1 MKKFI
6 SVLVALSLT
15 LAMQITFANAQ
26 SDTLPDYGYEVNMLD
41 KIGVFSG
48 VDLNKFGPND
58 YITYDDYMHM
68 IKNVICGI
76 DASYELN
83 EFSRNYGF
91 IKETSTLT
99 RSSYVTFDFALKS
112 AIKLLGY
119 ENVAEVLSDEG
130 YTYILQA
137 NRIGITKGLNYSSGE
152 VIKFVDIAKL
162 VYETLNENMLELS
175 SIVSDKEE
183 YSYEYKKSD
192 ETVLNRYMN
201 IYDYEGIVTGTPY
214 TAMYGDSTFGES
226 KIGIDEYIFYSDNP
240 EKFDAEDLVGT
251 NVTAYYSDV
260 DGNNKLVAIVPAKNN
275 KTLTID
281 ANSIVSYDEKS
292 REIEYYNS
300 NDKKK
305 TLELEQTAAVIY
317 NNRGLTKYTASD
329 FDIIDG
335 YVTFT
340 DNDGNGS
347 YDVANIKSYTYVLT
361 DAIYR
366 SGSDVSITNKI
377 TFDNNVKIE
386 TDNGDLLV
394 IRDTDGNEMKV
405 GNIER
410 NDLLTVIYNKEAE
423 NKKVEITVSKNSVSG
438 KPSSIEGG
446 YDKITIDGDEYEMS
460 DYYSVAKASKEKY
473 TPEIKLGNMY
483 VFYLNTEGKIVA
495 AKLAD
500 NSDYSYGYLK
510 TASIYKVI
518 DSECKIKVFTQ
529 SGDWEILTL
538 NEKIHF
544 NDSDKKIKSEN
555 VLNETLGV
563 QDNTYRQMIAY
574 RLDSNGNVCELR
586 TAVDE
591 DTTDDENA
599 FTKGKTGGLP
609 FRYAKTYSFGTQY
622 FVEPGA
628 VAFIIPNDD
637 DEDKYAIVSIASLVA
652 NESYNVCGYNGDR
665 FKCYDFFTINVDYDD
680 YQTKI
685 AERSEYF
692 VIDDVRKAVS
702 GSGDVVTRL
711 YGITGFLTTF
721 SMDLV
726 STISGDDLKCGD
738 VIRFN
743 KDAKGNINYYTKVF
757 DIDTK
762 SCPTVNDSTD
772 VPYRALSGSVV
783 DVDYEKYR
791 IKIENNGVTSYVYSD
806 ASGKFII
813 YENNGRTGST
823 RNGTI
828 SDIELGDIVFSSTN
842 YGCGSNV
849 YVVK

>member
-1 MKKFI
+1 MKRII
-6 SVLVALSLT
+6 SVFVTLSLIF
-15 LAMQITFANAQ
+15 AMPATFAYAKN
-26 SDTLPDYGYEVNMLD
+26 DTLPDYNYEINVLD
-41 KIGVFSG
+41 KIGIFSG

-58 YITYDDYMHM
+58 YITYNDFMHM

-76 DASYELN
+76 DESYELN

-91 IKETSTLT
+91 IKSTSTLT
-99 RSSYVTFDFALKS
+99 ISAYITFDFAVKS

-137 NRIGITKGLNYSSGE
+137 NRIGITKGLSYSSGE
-152 VIKFVDIAKL
+152 VIKFVDAAKL
-162 VYETLNENMLELS
+162 VYETLNENMLELDRV
-175 SIVSDKEE
+175 VSDTEG
-183 YSYEYKKSD
+183 YSYEYKKAG
-192 ETVLNRYMN
+192 ETVLNRYMD
-201 IYDYEGIVTGTPY
+201 IYDYDGVVTGTHY

-226 KIGIDEYIFYSDNP
+226 EIGIGEYIFHSENP
-240 EKFDAEDLVGT
+240 EKVDAEDLVGT
-251 NVTAYYSDV
+251 NVTAYYRDA
-260 DGNNKLVAIVPAKNN
+260 DGNNKLVAIVPAENN

-281 ANSIVSYDEKS
+281 AKSIVSYDEKS
-292 REIEYYNS
+292 RKLEYYNS
-300 NDKKK
+300 DDKQK
-305 TLELEQTAAVIY
+305 TLKLEQTAAVIY
-317 NNRGLTKYTASD
+317 NNRGLTKYTNSD

-366 SGSDVSITNKI
+366 FGSDVSITNKI
-377 TFDNNVKIE
+377 TFDKNMKIE
-386 TDNGDLLV
+386 TDNNDLLV
-394 IRDTDGNEMKV
+394 IKDAAGNDVKV
-405 GNIER
+405 SDIEK
-410 NDLLTVIYNKEAE
+410 NTLLTVVYNKEAE
-423 NKKVEITVSKNSVSG
+423 NKKVEIFVSNNSVSG
-438 KPSSIEGG
+438 KPSSLKSG

-460 DYYSVAKASKEKY
+460 DYYSAAKASKDKY
-473 TPEIKLGNMY
+473 APEIKLGNMY
-483 VFYLNTEGKIVA
+483 VFYLNTEGKVVA

-510 TASIYKVI
+510 TASISGVI

-529 SGDWEILTL
+529 SGDWKILTL
-538 NEKIHF
+538 NDKIRF
-544 NDSDKKIKSEN
+544 NNSDKKIKSEN

-574 RLDSNGNVCELR
+574 RLDSDGNVSELK

-599 FTKGKTGGLP
+599 FTKGKTGALP
-609 FRYAKTYSFGTQY
+609 FRYAKTLSFGTQY

-637 DEDKYAIVSIASLVA
+637 DEDKYAIVSIASLIV
-652 NESYNVCGYNGDR
+652 NESYNVCGYNCDR
-665 FKCYDFFTINVDYDD
+665 FKCYDFFTIKVDFDD
-680 YQTKI
+680 YQTQI
-685 AERSEYF
+685 AERGEYF
-692 VIDDVRKAVS
+692 VIDDVRETVI
-702 GSGDVVTRL
+702 GNGDIVTRL
-711 YGITGFLTTF
+711 YGITGFMTIF

-726 STISGDDLKCGD
+726 STLSGDDLKCGD

-743 KDAKGNINYYTKVF
+743 KDANGNINYYTKVF

-772 VPYRALSGSVV
+772 VQYRAQSGSVV
-783 DVDYEKYR
+783 DIDYEKYR
-791 IKIENNGVTSYVYSD
+791 IKIENNGVASYVYSD
-806 ASGKFII
+806 ASGKFIV
-813 YENNGRTGST
+813 YEHNGRTGST
-823 RNGTI
+823 RNGSI

-842 YGCGSNV
+842 YGYGSNV